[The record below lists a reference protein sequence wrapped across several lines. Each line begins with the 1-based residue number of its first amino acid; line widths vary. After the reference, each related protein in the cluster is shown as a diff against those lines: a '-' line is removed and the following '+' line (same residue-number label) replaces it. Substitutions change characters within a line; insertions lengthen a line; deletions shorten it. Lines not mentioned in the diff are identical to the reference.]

1 VFERAR
7 GRDLD
12 IMTMVAMENQ
22 VSDQSICAPLDAEVE
37 SLSLFA
43 SLGPLQ
49 METGVKKPEC
59 KRNRRPSLTKKIRT
73 IKCSV
78 TFSESHDVHVR
89 HSLPREESEKLWYQQ
104 EEYKS
109 FKNECRSTVVALHRA
124 SGDVAS
130 LSNSQ
135 HCLRGLEHAVWRRA
149 FKQKRM
155 RQLSLVLGQQEYQR
169 NNRLNDPYA
178 LQYVAMEFSRPD
190 SEIAVQKAALDSLY
204 LS

>member
-1 VFERAR
+1 
-7 GRDLD
+7 LD
-12 IMTMVAMENQ
+12 IMAMTMIAMENQ

-49 METGVKKPEC
+49 METDVNKSEC
-59 KRNRRPSLTKKIRT
+59 KGHRRPSSTKKIRT
-73 IKCSV
+73 RKGSV
-78 TFSESHDVHVR
+78 AFSESHDVHVR
-89 HSLPREESEKLWYQQ
+89 HSLPREESEKLWYRQ
-104 EEYKS
+104 EDYKA
-109 FKNECRSTVVALHRA
+109 FKNECRTTVVALRRA

-130 LSNSQ
+130 LSDSH
-135 HCLRGLEHAVWRRA
+135 HCLRGLEQAVWRRA

-155 RQLSLVLGQQEYQR
+155 RQLSLVLGQQEFQR

-178 LQYVAMEFSRPD
+178 LQHVAMEFSRPD
-190 SEIAVQKAALDSLY
+190 SEIAIQKAALDSLH